1 MIEQISLPT
10 ESKSGLVSS
19 IIELKTI
26 IKSLQE
32 EFNSFEDSNFLYQRL
47 IDKYLQTD
55 KIELT
60 KAKIERTLRPCSLTK
75 EQIERIRILILQI
88 SLNTKYKLKFTRKA
102 WD

>member
-1 MIEQISLPT
+1 M
-10 ESKSGLVSS
+10 
-19 IIELKTI
+19 
-26 IKSLQE
+26 
-32 EFNSFEDSNFLYQRL
+32 YQRL

-88 SLNTKYKLKFTRKA
+88 SLNTKYKLKFTEKHGIRYIFIFLFLRKFYN
-102 WD
+102 DK